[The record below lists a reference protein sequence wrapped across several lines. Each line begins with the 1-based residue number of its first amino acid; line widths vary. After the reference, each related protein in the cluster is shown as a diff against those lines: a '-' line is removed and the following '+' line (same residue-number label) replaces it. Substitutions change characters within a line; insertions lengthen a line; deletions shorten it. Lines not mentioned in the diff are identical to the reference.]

1 MRLLLAFALIFTA
14 SASNATAD
22 EGVHVRPMGNTQGS
36 LEMFGTWTITKVL
49 CKDCADRRPEE
60 VGTKLVFAP
69 TSFTDPFS
77 ITCANAS
84 YPNRTIPGDQV
95 MKLFG
100 SNLPKSAKNLIP
112 QKGSVIDARLACDKG
127 PVGRVLFLGDG
138 KAIYLY
144 EGEDYFI
151 ERAKTP

>member
-1 MRLLLAFALIFTA
+1 MKLALTIAFLVGISVSVGHAAVDVDTI
-14 SASNATAD
+14 
-22 EGVHVRPMGNTQGS
+22 PMGNPQGAP
-36 LEMFGTWTITKVL
+36 EMFGTWTVTKVL
-49 CKDCADRRPEE
+49 CKDCAGRRPEE
-60 VGTKLVFAP
+60 VGTKLILAP

-77 ITCANAS
+77 ITCTNAS
-84 YPNRTIPGDQV
+84 YPNRAIPGDQV

-100 SNLPKSAKNLIP
+100 TNLPKSAKNLIP
-112 QKGSVIDARLACDKG
+112 QKGPVTDARLACDKG
-127 PVGRVLFLGDG
+127 PVGRVLFFGGD

>member
-1 MRLLLAFALIFTA
+1 MKLAIALALLVGISA
-14 SASNATAD
+14 SAGHAAVD
-22 EGVHVRPMGNTQGS
+22 VDAIPMGNPQGTP
-36 LEMFGTWTITKVL
+36 EMFGTWTVTKVL
-49 CKDCADRRPEE
+49 CRDCAGRRPEE
-60 VGTKLVFAP
+60 VGTKFTFAP

-84 YPNRTIPGDQV
+84 YPNRAIPGDQV
-95 MKLFG
+95 MKVFG
-100 SNLPKSAKNLIP
+100 TNLPKSAKNLIP

-144 EGEDYFI
+144 EGEDYFL
-151 ERAKTP
+151 ERGKTP